1 MRHHLHR
8 SLRQT
13 AMACLTS
20 VALTAGLFA
29 APAKAHTDNPSAAS
43 SALSMLPIALSVV
56 APVALLSAGA
66 VLTVVAVDA
75 VNTSAR
81 GAVWVLE
88 RASDGARLSV
98 NLAGHAS
105 VAVGVVVV
113 VTAVSTGWLL
123 SQAGKAVL
131 FVPNELGASLLYNER
146 VSP

>member
-1 MRHHLHR
+1 MRHHLRR

-29 APAKAHTDNPSAAS
+29 APAKAHNDNPSAAS

-66 VLTVVAVDA
+66 VLTVVALES
-75 VNTSAR
+75 SAR

-105 VAVGVVVV
+105 VVVGAVVV